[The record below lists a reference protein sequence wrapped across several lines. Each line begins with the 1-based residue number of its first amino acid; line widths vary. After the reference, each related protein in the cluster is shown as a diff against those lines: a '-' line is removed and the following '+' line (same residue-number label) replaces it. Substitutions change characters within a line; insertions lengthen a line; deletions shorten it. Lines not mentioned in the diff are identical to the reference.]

1 PFFPP
6 VYTQTLAPSRH
17 AYCVNAPACF
27 PQLPSDNSYP
37 SGSFSSF
44 EHPLLPNYEPLPSDP
59 IIDSNVLSSTVD
71 TDAFAIPSTQSF
83 LCRPIDGSQH
93 LNPTA
98 LLSSSS
104 DTLTGSRLE
113 PEFADSFSFPVATSN
128 DSAAAINLDFLAESE
143 PEFEASMGSTQTRPA
158 HSASAPAIDLVV
170 ADSEIHFVAN
180 ADKMTARRI
189 RNTVTAQRHRQNKV
203 RRIRELE
210 KLLDE
215 CEASKERWKKR
226 ALRLGWNE
234 SAHE

>member
-1 PFFPP
+1 P
-6 VYTQTLAPSRH
+6 VYSQTPAPSRH
-17 AYCVNAPACF
+17 AHCVNAPACF

-44 EHPLLPNYEPLPSDP
+44 ECRPFPNYNPLPLDP
-59 IIDSNVLSSTVD
+59 FIDSNVLSSIVD
-71 TDAFAIPSTQSF
+71 TDAFAIPGTQSF
-83 LCRPIDGSQH
+83 LCHPIDGSQH

-98 LLSSSS
+98 LSSSS
-104 DTLTGSRLE
+104 DMLTGSHLE
-113 PEFADSFSFPVATSN
+113 PESADSFSFPVATSN

-143 PEFEASMGSTQTRPA
+143 PEFEASMDSTQTRPA

-189 RNTVTAQRHRQNKV
+189 RNKVTAQRHSQNKV

-210 KLLDE
+210 KL
-215 CEASKERWKKR
+215 
-226 ALRLGWNE
+226 E
-234 SAHE
+234 SAIHPFTHSILLRCIRYC

>member
-1 PFFPP
+1 MPLFSP
-6 VYTQTLAPSRH
+6 VYTQTPAPSRH
-17 AYCVNAPACF
+17 AHCVNAPACF
-27 PQLPSDNSYP
+27 PQLASDNSYP
-37 SGSFSSF
+37 SGTFSSF
-44 EHPLLPNYEPLPSDP
+44 EHPPLPNYEPLPSDP
-59 IIDSNVLSSTVD
+59 FFDSNALSSTVD
-71 TDAFAIPSTQSF
+71 TDAFAIPGAQSF
-83 LCRPIDGSQH
+83 LCHPIDGSQH
-93 LNPTA
+93 VSPTA
-98 LLSSSS
+98 LLPPSS
-104 DTLTGSRLE
+104 DILTSSHLE
-113 PEFADSFSFPVATSN
+113 PEFADPLSFVIATSN
-128 DSAAAINLDFLAESE
+128 GSANLDFVAESE
-143 PEFEASMGSTQTRPA
+143 PAFDSSTGSTQALPA

-189 RNTVTAQRHRQNKV
+189 RNTVTAQRHRQNNV